1 MKEPVHTIIDQG
13 HTMFEKILI
22 PTDLSEMSEKLVACA
37 DSIRNVK
44 EVVLLHIVHNGDV
57 TLREREDTERQQAL
71 IRNPA
76 ITVRC
81 ITEGYN
87 GDGIPAAILKTAEAE
102 KPSLIIMGARKGLL
116 SKTLLGHGGTEVL
129 TRSRTHVLIMR
140 FPGQGLFAAHPHK
153 TEEPLFSR
161 ILFPLDF
168 SRPANEALKTI
179 GRIGGI
185 SEIILLHV
193 VRKTENED
201 RMNLVAREVE
211 KRLLDA
217 REKIK
222 ADCPEIS
229 VTMMV
234 RFGDPTNQIA
244 AVADEEEITL
254 VMMSRYGKMDYIRK
268 VPLGTTTS
276 KVTAQITKPVL
287 VMFTRIQLEIHAREL
302 TTSEFYLAEKIWF
315 DYHQTKS
322 DPEHDRIF
330 AVFIEDTPV
339 SVARCKRHD
348 DGYEVDGIF
357 TWEEFRGNGYARNA
371 LDVLIRECGN
381 TVLTMYAVLH
391 LVDFYASFGFVPVPE
406 KDLPL
411 TVRERY
417 SWALGDMKGADVCP
431 MKRQPAR
438 ENDTAG

>member
-1 MKEPVHTIIDQG
+1 
-13 HTMFEKILI
+13 MFEKILI
-22 PTDLSEMSEKLVACA
+22 PTDLSEISEKLVACA
-37 DSIRNVK
+37 DGIRNVK
-44 EVVLLHIVHNGDV
+44 EVVLLHIVHDRDV
-57 TLREREDTERQQAL
+57 TLQEREDTERQQAF
-71 IRNPA
+71 IRNPD

-81 ITEGYN
+81 IVKHDN
-87 GDGIPAAILKTAEAE
+87 GDDIPAAILKTAEAE

-116 SKTLLGHGGTEVL
+116 SKTLLGHGGTEIL

-140 FPGQGLFAAHPHK
+140 FPGQGLFAVHPHK

-168 SRPANEALKTI
+168 SRPANEALNAV

-193 VRKTENED
+193 VRKVENED

-229 VTMMV
+229 VTMMI

-244 AVADEEEITL
+244 LVADEEEVTL

-302 TTSEFYLAEKIWF
+302 ATSEFYLAEKIWF

-357 TWEEFRGNGYARNA
+357 TWEEFRGNGYARNV
-371 LDVLIRECGN
+371 LEVLIRECGN
-381 TVLTMYAVLH
+381 TVLSMYAVLH

-406 KDLPL
+406 EDLPP

-417 SWALGDMKGADVCP
+417 SWALGDMKGAEVCP
-431 MKRQPAR
+431 MKRLPAW
-438 ENDTAG
+438 ENGTAG

>member
-1 MKEPVHTIIDQG
+1 
-13 HTMFEKILI
+13 MFEKVLI
-22 PTDLSEMSEKLVACA
+22 PIDLSETSEKLVKCA
-37 DSIRNVK
+37 DSILHVK
-44 EVVLLHIVHNGDV
+44 EVVLLHIVRTGNV
-57 TLREREDTERQQAL
+57 SLQERKDLERQHSL
-71 IRNPA
+71 IRNPVIA
-76 ITVRC
+76 VRC
-81 ITEGYN
+81 IIEEDT
-87 GDGIPAAILKTAEAE
+87 GDDIPAAILKTAEAQR
-102 KPSLIIMGARKGLL
+102 PSLIIMGARKGLL
-116 SKTLLGHGGTEVL
+116 SKTLLGRGGTEIL
-129 TRSRTHVLIMR
+129 SRSRTHVLIMR
-140 FPGQGLFAAHPHK
+140 FPGQGLFAVHPHK

-168 SRPANEALKTI
+168 SRPANEALKAV
-179 GRIGGI
+179 GRIGGV

-193 VRKTENED
+193 IRKIEEED
-201 RMNLVAREVE
+201 RMNLVEREVE
-211 KRLLDA
+211 KRLSDA

-222 ADCPEIS
+222 ADCPEIR
-229 VTMMV
+229 VKMMV
-234 RFGDPTNQIA
+234 RFGDPTGQIA
-244 AVADEEEITL
+244 TVADEEEVTL

-276 KVTAQITKPVL
+276 KVTRQITKPVL
-287 VMFTRIQLEIHAREL
+287 VMFTRIQLEIHTREL
-302 TTSEFYLAEKIWF
+302 ATSEFYLAEKIWF

-339 SVARCKRHD
+339 SVARCKRYD

-357 TWEEFRGNGYARNA
+357 TWVEFRGNGYARKA

-381 TVLTMYAVLH
+381 TVLTMYAVLY

-417 SWALGDMKGADVCP
+417 LWAMGDMKGADVCP
-431 MKRQPAR
+431 MKRVPAR
-438 ENDTAG
+438 ENDAAG